1 MTDYVKLR
9 NLLNYGRFINL
20 AMLHGT
26 LSQHVSA
33 QWYESGTSLVVNK
46 VNFII
51 LSNYFLMLP
60 TLCMQPFYKYLA
72 KINTFQLIEEKY
84 TKVGVSNLSDFRQV
98 FTIKNTIF
106 TLLFIYFVNW
116 KNEIKIPFYIV
127 SHQVPYFVVLENK
140 NDDFRQ

>member
-1 MTDYVKLR
+1 
-9 NLLNYGRFINL
+9 
-20 AMLHGT
+20 MLHGT

-51 LSNYFLMLP
+51 PSNFFLLMLP
-60 TLCMQPFYKYLA
+60 TLCMCKPFYKYLA

-106 TLLFIYFVNW
+106 TLLFIYFVN
-116 KNEIKIPFYIV
+116 
-127 SHQVPYFVVLENK
+127 
-140 NDDFRQ
+140 

>member
-1 MTDYVKLR
+1 
-9 NLLNYGRFINL
+9 
-20 AMLHGT
+20 MLHGT

-72 KINTFQLIEEKY
+72 KINTFHFIEEKH

-98 FTIKNTIF
+98 FIIKNAIF
-106 TLLFIYFVNW
+106 LHYYYLFIFSTE
-116 KNEIKIPFYIV
+116 EIK
-127 SHQVPYFVVLENK
+127 
-140 NDDFRQ
+140 